1 MTPDEAVRFLD
12 RAVAQLGEHFDCV
25 QILASWPD
33 PDGNGTR
40 ASYRGGGNWFA
51 RQGMAHDF
59 VEINQATTSARE
71 IGRAIEPP
79 PDDGE
84 AWKEGASKP

>member
-40 ASYRGGGNWFA
+40 AS
-51 RQGMAHDF
+51 
-59 VEINQATTSARE
+59 
-71 IGRAIEPP
+71 
-79 PDDGE
+79 
-84 AWKEGASKP
+84 